1 MQQMRDQRGATVVP
15 DWSLLIFIVIVVA
28 TAMTGILF
36 KPGDWYKSLAKPSWT
51 PPDWLF
57 GPVWSIL
64 YLMIAVAGWLVW
76 TTLGMSSLMLVWG
89 LQLVLNGM
97 WSWMFFGLRRMDL
110 AFVDVVMMWLTIATF
125 IALAATAAP
134 LAAILFVPY
143 LVWVTIA
150 AALNLSVWRRNP
162 QAA

>member
-1 MQQMRDQRGATVVP
+1 MP
-15 DWSLLIFIVIVVA
+15 DLSLLVFIGICVA

-36 KPGDWYKSLAKPSWT
+36 KPGDWYKALDKPSWT

-57 GPVWSIL
+57 GPVWSVL

-76 TTLGMSSLMLVWG
+76 TTIGMSGLLVLWG
-89 LQLVLNGM
+89 ANLVLNAT
-97 WSWMFFGLRRMDL
+97 WSFLFFGIRRMDL
-110 AFVDVVMMWLTIATF
+110 AFVDVVLMWLTIAGF
-125 IALAATAAP
+125 IVLASATVP
-134 LAAILFVPY
+134 LAALLFVPY

-150 AALNLSVWRRNP
+150 SALNLSVWRRNP